1 MPGGRGGEHPAHPSI
16 SSPSGPPGEPGR
28 DLRPSPIRWGPSSPG
43 TGRAATAEG
52 PSLSG
57 GRAAA
62 GPSASVSGGPRLGL
76 GSHLRLGSR
85 NEHAQ

>member
-1 MPGGRGGEHPAHPSI
+1 MPGGRGGAPRPPSI
-16 SSPSGPPGEPGR
+16 EVALGDWRARQGPEDPP
-28 DLRPSPIRWGPSSPG
+28 DPLGPSSPG

-52 PSLSG
+52 PLSPEAG
-57 GRAAA
+57 FRPA
-62 GPSASVSGGPRLGL
+62 GPSASVSGAPAGL